1 MLISDSEK
9 KRVFR
14 CPLCRIELKN
24 YKDADISELKK
35 KYESNQQETSIN
47 MPSDQDVMSL
57 DSEIGPINNAMRNFP
72 EQMPLI
78 ARVIRD
84 EQQERKDKHL
94 RCNIAAA
101 FVMISMIVCIV
112 VFVNGH
118 EDSEHQYTS
127 NNKNNNT
134 KT

>member
-84 EQQERKDKHL
+84 EQQERKDKQSKFQSL
-94 RCNIAAA
+94 VKFIQ
-101 FVMISMIVCIV
+101 IVLT
-112 VFVNGH
+112 H
-118 EDSEHQYTS
+118 HRPR
-127 NNKNNNT
+127 
-134 KT
+134 